1 MKKLLFPIAIAS
13 AMLFAGC
20 DKEEDKTP
28 DNTIGLEKT
37 ELEFEWRGD
46 TIVTRTQGS
55 NWHFSAITV
64 GENTENLSA
73 EGQGKDFAKT
83 VDWLAL
89 ERNGKEITMMIEGES
104 ENGIDRTFEIVLTS
118 GDNEER
124 IKGLQRARPIGIWD
138 DVIGLSVKDVSFGQE
153 GGTIEVQTTLGM
165 GWWFCEL
172 VLDDERHSV
181 NFDNEINDMPPT
193 VTQDWLTVS
202 RTDTGFTI
210 SVDENKTGKE
220 RKFTVELQGGD
231 YFDRVHGVQAGK

>member
-1 MKKLLFPIAIAS
+1 
-13 AMLFAGC
+13 MLFASC
-20 DKEEDKTP
+20 DNEEDKTP

-37 ELEFEWRGD
+37 ELEFEWSGD

-89 ERNGKEITMMIEGES
+89 ERNGKEITMMIES
-104 ENGIDRTFEIVLTS
+104 RNGVRDERTFEIVLTS

-124 IKGLQRARPIGIWD
+124 IKGLQRARPEGIWD

-165 GWWFCEL
+165 GWWFCGL
-172 VLDDERHSV
+172 VLDGKSHSV
-181 NFDNEINDMPPT
+181 NFDKEINDMPPT